1 MSRSRKI
8 EKRVPHPL
16 VDCVEDQFCG
26 GAIGN
31 LPYKNHGEFGQSYY
45 LWQAVYQV
53 DHPFTE
59 GYARLSLSE
68 QDIIHDFI
76 EAEHQ
81 AGRVHHGQ
89 LVKRLAEEA
98 GLTGEESFHEHG
110 RKLFEALY
118 RLAKEER

>member
-16 VDCVEDQFCG
+16 ADCVEDQFRG

-31 LPYKNHGEFGQSYY
+31 LPYKNHAEFGKSYY
-45 LWQAVYQV
+45 LWQAVYGV

-59 GYARLSLSE
+59 GYTRLSLEE

-76 EAEHQ
+76 EAEHH
-81 AGRVHHGQ
+81 AGRVHKGQ

-98 GLTGEESFHEHG
+98 NLTGNEDFLEHG

-118 RLAKEER
+118 KLANESR